1 MYFFEENIMVL
12 LNIAFDMSFE
22 VILTIFMLGY
32 CFDFKIFE
40 IDFLSIFS
48 QILVNFRSILCNF
61 LSRMLWIY

>member
-1 MYFFEENIMVL
+1 MVL